1 MVSFN
6 LLVKAMLC
14 ISTRY
19 MALKLHEH
27 HGDKDFSVSLLS
39 QKKSPV
45 SWSGSRSD
53 TNAGIDF
60 SL

>member
-27 HGDKDFSVSLLS
+27 HGDKDFLS
-39 QKKSPV
+39 FTAITEKKPCIV
-45 SWSGSRSD
+45 VR
-53 TNAGIDF
+53 
-60 SL
+60 LEV